1 MTDRDNPTDTALTH
15 IPEKMSFTEE
25 VEVSGDGALPD
36 GTLAVDA
43 PEVEEAEPDGPGH
56 LDQIRSI
63 LFGQAQAKT
72 DTRLD
77 RIEARLA
84 QDLAALRADVVRRLD
99 SLESYARTETEGLA
113 RRLDAER
120 RERNEALDN
129 LAKEVGTRSESFSR
143 RLDTIRQ
150 EADASDRALRQQV
163 LDEAARAQ
171 EALRTRADELVQEI
185 EAAAAR
191 LGDEKADRHA
201 LAALFADA
209 AARLSDGR

>member
-1 MTDRDNPTDTALTH
+1 MTDRDTPADAATPIT
-15 IPEKMSFTEE
+15 EKISFTEE
-25 VEVSGDGALPD
+25 VEVSGDGAFPD
-36 GTLAVDA
+36 GAIAVDA
-43 PEVEEAEPDGPGH
+43 PEAESDDSPGH

-72 DTRLD
+72 DTRLE
-77 RIEARLA
+77 RIEARIA
-84 QDLAALRADVVRRLD
+84 QEMTQLRDDVARRLD
-99 SLESYARTETEGLA
+99 SLESYARTEAEGLA

-120 RERNEALDN
+120 RERNEGLDALMKD
-129 LAKEVGTRSESFSR
+129 VSMRSEGFTR
-143 RLDTIRQ
+143 RLDAIRE

-171 EALRTRADELVQEI
+171 NALRTRADELVREI
-185 EAAAAR
+185 EEAAAR
-191 LGDEKADRHA
+191 LGAEKADRHA

>member
-1 MTDRDNPTDTALTH
+1 MNDTHDTPTTAV
-15 IPEKMSFTEE
+15 PEKVSFTEE
-25 VEVSGDGALPD
+25 IPISGDGALPE
-36 GTLAVDA
+36 GALEVDA
-43 PEVEEAEPDGPGH
+43 PEVGAEPDAPGH

-120 RERNEALDN
+120 RERNESLDN

-171 EALRTRADELVQEI
+171 DALRTRADELVQEI

-191 LGDEKADRHA
+191 LGAEKADRHA